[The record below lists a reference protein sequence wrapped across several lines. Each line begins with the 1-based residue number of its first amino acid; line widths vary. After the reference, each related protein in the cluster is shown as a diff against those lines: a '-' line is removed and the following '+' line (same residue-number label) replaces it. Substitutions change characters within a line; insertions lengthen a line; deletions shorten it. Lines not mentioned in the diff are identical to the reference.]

1 METIE
6 IAVILGGAGLIAL
19 VLWFF
24 FGARE
29 ATQATAGSSSGAVQE
44 VEVRVKGGYSPD
56 RIAVV
61 QGQPLRLLFRREETS
76 SCTEDVVFGDF
87 GITRNLPVGKTVPV
101 EFTPTR
107 AGEFTFTCGM
117 NMVRGRLLVK
127 QNGDGSHGPDR

>member
-29 ATQATAGSSSGAVQE
+29 VTRATASADDVQE

-56 RIAVV
+56 RIAVA
-61 QGQPLRLLFRREETS
+61 QGRPVRLLFRREETS
-76 SCTEDVVFGDF
+76 SCTEQVVFGDF
-87 GITRNLPVGKTVPV
+87 GITRHLPVGKIVPV
-101 EFTPTR
+101 EFTPTQ
-107 AGEFTFTCGM
+107 AGEFNFTCGM
-117 NMVRGRLLVK
+117 NMVRGKLLVK